1 VTAHGELKIAM
12 THASRWFRLVA
23 PLFLCGWVVLSPATS
38 RAMAE
43 DPEAIAKITKLN
55 KKAIEEYE
63 NLNFEEAR
71 KILKEALDLCTASGL
86 DRHPIKARTHVHL
99 GIVIL
104 SGFKQRE
111 VAIKQ
116 FRRALDIQP
125 DIKPTKILAN
135 PEVQEAFD
143 EAAAGGGTDKAEAST
158 SPDKGGGAAGI
169 THQPVLQASQGGA
182 VPIKATVDP
191 SVGAAKVM
199 LFYRSGG
206 AGDYMSVEMSGSGAE
221 YTASIPASATSGN
234 LVNYYIEAQAAD
246 GSSKATKGVASDPIA
261 ISLKGAGAGGDEEVT
276 KEEEE
281 EEGQGMGGKLYFAL
295 MAGSGVGWTTGA
307 GEVNVEHQISP
318 AGFAPAQIGHLAPEI
333 GYFVKPGLMLSLQ
346 GRFQLVTGATAEHI
360 SDTTQCGGDKLCS
373 AAGGAIAMFARATW
387 LFGTD
392 KLHPFVSVALGG
404 GYIRHV
410 AEFKTAPPNCGPNAG
425 SPGTCID
432 TVPAGPI
439 LVGPGGGLI
448 YNLSPNFGLVVGVN
462 APLGFPK
469 FTFHIDLNAGVA
481 LRL

>member
-1 VTAHGELKIAM
+1 LKISM
-12 THASRWFRLVA
+12 THASRWFRLIG
-23 PLFLCGWVVLSPATS
+23 PLLLCGWVLLSPATS
-38 RAMAE
+38 RAMA
-43 DPEAIAKITKLN
+43 DDAEAIAKITKLN

-71 KILKEALDLCTASGL
+71 KILKEALDLCTAAGL
-86 DRHPIKARTHVHL
+86 DKHPIKARTHVHL

-135 PEVQEAFD
+135 PEVQEAFE
-143 EAAAGGGTDKAEAST
+143 EAEKGGGADGAQAGT

-182 VPIKATVDP
+182 VPIKVTVDP
-191 SVGAAKVM
+191 SLGAAKVM
-199 LFYRSGG
+199 LFYRPGG
-206 AGDYMSVEMSGSGAE
+206 SGDYVSIEMSASGSE

-234 LVNYYIEAQAAD
+234 LVNYYVEVQGAD
-246 GSSKATKGVASDPIA
+246 GASKATKGVASDPIA
-261 ISLKGAGAGGDEEVT
+261 ISLKGAGAGGDEEVA
-276 KEEEE
+276 KDEDE
-281 EEGQGMGGKLYFAL
+281 EEGGSGTGGKLFFAL

-307 GEVNVEHQISP
+307 GEVNVEHQITP
-318 AGFAPAQIGHLAPEI
+318 AGFAPSQLGHLAPEI
-333 GYFVKPGLMLSLQ
+333 GYFVRPGLLLSLQ

-360 SDTTQCGGDKLCS
+360 TDTSQCGGDKLCS
-373 AAGGAIAMFARATW
+373 AAGGAIAVFARATW
-387 LFGTD
+387 LFGAD
-392 KLHPFVSVALGG
+392 KLRPFVSVALGG

-410 AEFKTAPPNCGPNAG
+410 AEFKTAPQNCGANATQ
-425 SPGTCID
+425 PGTCVD

-439 LVGPGGGLI
+439 LVGPGGGII
-448 YNLSPNFGLVVGVN
+448 YNLSPSFGLVVGVN

-469 FTFHIDLNAGVA
+469 FTFHIDVNAGVA
-481 LRL
+481 FRL